1 MTPYPLTIATSARR
15 RTLAIQVRAGQV
27 IVRRPRGVSD
37 AEVHALLVRK
47 SRWIKAKLQL
57 QAERLATEVEH
68 SFETGD
74 RFDWLGQ
81 AQVLTVQR
89 GRESSLQHQP
99 GAIHITLS
107 SRARRDA
114 RTLVR
119 EQLLQWYADC
129 ALQWFT
135 ERAPALAARLGKRVS
150 RVQVRVT
157 RSKWGHCTSRA
168 VLQFNPL
175 IMQAPLPVIEYL
187 LVHEV
192 CHLREPNHSPAF
204 WSLVAEHCPDYK
216 ASRRWLKEQ
225 GHSLFF

>member
-1 MTPYPLTIATSARR
+1 MTRYPLTIATSMRR
-15 RTLAIQVRAGQV
+15 RTVAIQVRDGQV

-37 AEVHALLVRK
+37 AEVHQLLVRK
-47 SRWIKAKLQL
+47 SRWIDAKLQL
-57 QAERLATEVEH
+57 QAERQAAGVSH

-89 GRESSLQHQP
+89 GREASLQHRP

-107 SRARRDA
+107 ARARRDA
-114 RTLVR
+114 RALAR
-119 EQLLQWYADC
+119 EQLLQWYSDS

-135 ERAPALAARLGKRVS
+135 DRAPVLAARLGKRVS

-157 RSKWGHCTSRA
+157 RSKWGHCTSQG

-175 IMQAPLPVIEYL
+175 IMQAPLPIIEYL

-192 CHLREPNHSPAF
+192 CHLQEPNHSPAF
-204 WSLVAEHCPDYK
+204 WALVAAHCPDYQ
-216 ASRRWLKEQ
+216 AARRWLKSQ